1 MTKAETIETTV
12 NKYFTK
18 CSELEEFKDLIP
30 EDYLNRLTATV
41 NEFRRN
47 SELAIDENRLMQIG
61 IIGQIK
67 RGKSSFLNSFLF
79 NGDAVLPEAATPMT
93 AALTKIRY
101 SKTPEATI
109 EFFSKEDWGK
119 IEKLAKEKIER
130 EESNQRIREKKR
142 SVKEKYFEQNS
153 EQISEPNNEQKSA
166 FELVDMANK
175 NGIDHHSLL
184 GTKYT
189 INAEN
194 RNDLSEK
201 LKEYVGSGGRFTPI
215 VKSSELALDIPALEN
230 VEIIDTPGI
239 NDPITSRAKRT
250 EDFMGQCDVIF
261 FLSYCRQF
269 LDMTDMQLLAQ
280 NIPSKGIKDI
290 ILIGSIFDGVL
301 LDAGH
306 TYKGDFK
313 CALKDLTEKK
323 TREAERNF
331 KNATASGG
339 KDTVI
344 EALER
349 SFPPVLISSRC
360 LDIAR
365 NYDRLSETQALTLNN
380 LKQMFKGFDFSAE
393 TMKVIS
399 NMEEVEKRYEKVK
412 ENKGTILKE
421 RFKNIFSSF
430 SPNFLSELKKIAD
443 DLANREKNLEECDI
457 EQIREKLE
465 ATLRKV
471 DAGKKKISAIFSSN
485 AIHAEKEFSD
495 LIYEIEKNAQYAKRL
510 NEQQGSEQI
519 SYSVSTSKWW
529 KFWTW
534 GSSETRYSTITYR
547 YANVH
552 EAIDQIEDYVMNSKD
567 ILRNAVRDI
576 VNIKQFKID
585 VSESIKDLFDF
596 SDDNFDPDDILIP
609 VQNAVERISIPDVE
623 LDMEKHID
631 LIRNNFNTSQ
641 VRDSEVQNLRNEQAR
656 VVGLILKDVLK
667 ETKETLNDI
676 VSRLTKIQNE
686 FIPDLTKD
694 LKKTASELSEQM
706 KDKQRYLERYHLV
719 LKTIKSIIEEL
730 DN

>member
-12 NKYFTK
+12 NKYFAK

-30 EDYLNRLTATV
+30 EDYINRLTAAV

-47 SELAIDENRLMQIG
+47 SEAAIDENRLMRIG

-79 NGDAVLPEAATPMT
+79 NGDAVLPDAATPMT

-109 EFFSKEDWGK
+109 EFFSKEEWVK

-153 EQISEPNNEQKSA
+153 EQILEPNNEQKSA

-189 INAEN
+189 INAKN
-194 RNDLSEK
+194 RNELSEK
-201 LKEYVGSGGRFTPI
+201 LKEYVGSSGRFTPI

-301 LDAGH
+301 LDEGH
-306 TYKGDFK
+306 KYKGDFK
-313 CALKDLTEKK
+313 YALKDLTEKK

-393 TMKVIS
+393 TMKAIS

-412 ENKGTILKE
+412 GNKGAILKE

-519 SYSVSTSKWW
+519 SYSVSTSIWW
-529 KFWTW
+529 KPWTW

-552 EAIDQIEDYVMNSKD
+552 EAIDKIEDYITGAKD
-567 ILRNAVRDI
+567 QLRNAVKEI
-576 VNIKQFKID
+576 INLKQFKIEIA
-585 VSESIKDLFDF
+585 ESIQSLFDF

-609 VQNAVERISIPDVE
+609 VKNAVERITIPSVD
-623 LDMEKHID
+623 LDLDRHIET
-631 LIRNNFNTSQ
+631 IRKNFNSSQ
-641 VRDSEVQNLRNEQAR
+641 VKEDEIQTLRNEQAK
-656 VVGLILKDVLK
+656 VVGMILKDVK
-667 ETKETLNDI
+667 SEVKNVFNDI
-676 VSRLTKIQNE
+676 ISRLNKIE
-686 FIPDLTKD
+686 ESFVPELTND
-694 LKKTASELSEQM
+694 FKKTAADLTEQM
-706 KDKQRYLERYHLV
+706 KNKQDYLKKYRLC
-719 LKTIKSIIEEL
+719 LKKISEISKEV
-730 DN
+730 